1 MIDHEITEKI
11 LGCCFEVSNELG
23 SGFLESVYEKALLLL
38 LREQGLE
45 AISQAPIAV
54 KFRNQVVGEFFAD
67 ILVEDK
73 IVVELKAAK
82 KLAPEHLAQVINYL
96 KATGYET
103 GLLINFGCQKLEYRR
118 LNNKVE
124 KLINMDIQDGQDR
137 T

>member
-1 MIDHEITEKI
+1 MLHQEITEKI

-38 LREQGLE
+38 LQEEGLTVV
-45 AISQAPIAV
+45 SQAPIAV
-54 KFRNQVVGEFFAD
+54 KFRDQMVGEFFAD

-73 IVVELKAAK
+73 IVVELKAVK

-96 KATGYET
+96 KATGFEA
-103 GLLINFGCQKLEYRR
+103 GLLVNFGCQKLEYRR

-124 KLINMDIQDGQDR
+124 RLI
-137 T
+137 